1 MQSTSIPNHNLS
13 PLSSR
18 QQREKSY
25 KDHEAQHMGSRGDL
39 QAKIDQNTE
48 TKLREIDVSMG
59 GMHSA
64 VCDTG
69 VSNGHHVHW
78 TQLSFIS

>member
-1 MQSTSIPNHNLS
+1 
-13 PLSSR
+13 
-18 QQREKSY
+18 
-25 KDHEAQHMGSRGDL
+25 MGSRGDL

-64 VCDTG
+64 VCDAG
-69 VSNGHHVHW
+69 VSMGTMCPGPNSRSLASLL
-78 TQLSFIS
+78 TSFNCLFVTRSLASGPVGRIQTLIRT